1 MAETAADIL
10 VENIIDWGVDT
21 VFGLPGDGING
32 IMEALRTRQD
42 KVRFIQVRH
51 EESAAF
57 MACAYAKYTGKL
69 GCCLATSGPGGIH
82 LLNGLYDAK
91 LDQAP
96 VLAITGQTYSDLKGS
111 NFQQEVNMA
120 RLFDDVAV
128 YNQEVINPN
137 QIDMLADEACRH
149 ALNHRGVSHITFPVD
164 YQEYELSRK
173 RTMHKVEGSTG
184 DYWSRPRAC
193 PGENELKAAA
203 EVLNQARKPV
213 ILVGQGA
220 RGATAAIIE
229 IAEKLGAPIVK
240 ALLGKEVVPDDHP
253 LCTGGLGLLGTT
265 PSVEAMEEC
274 DTLLIIGSSFPYMEY
289 LPKPGK
295 AKGVQIDDKPDRIG
309 LRFPIDVGL
318 VGDAKATTEALSRF
332 ITRNDNRSFLQRAQ
346 KGMEEWWELMNSQAS
361 RDDVPIK
368 PQRVAWELS
377 RLASD
382 DAIIS
387 TDSGTITTW
396 IARHFKMRGTQK
408 FSCSGNLA
416 TMAPGLPY
424 AIAAKLAFPERQS
437 IAFVGD
443 GGFTMLMGEFL
454 TAVKYTLP
462 IVVIII
468 KNNTLGQ
475 IKWEQIVFL
484 GNPEYGCELH
494 NPSFAKYADACGGLG
509 WTVEKPEEIGPTL
522 ERALS
527 SNRPSL
533 IEVVVDPYE
542 PPMPPKVSVKQ
553 ALHFAEALIKGQ
565 PKGKKIA
572 LTLFRDKLDELL

>member
-1 MAETAADIL
+1 MSETAADIL

-21 VFGLPGDGING
+21 VFRLPGDGING

-51 EESAAF
+51 EEAAAF
-57 MACAYAKYTGKL
+57 MACAYAKYTGRL

-96 VLAITGQTYSDLKGS
+96 VVAITGQTYSDLKGS
-111 NFQQEVNMA
+111 NFQQEVNML
-120 RLFDDVAV
+120 RLCDDVAV
-128 YNQEVINPN
+128 YNEEVINPN
-137 QIDMLADEACRH
+137 QVEMLVDEACRH
-149 ALNHRGVSHITFPVD
+149 ALNNRGVAHITFPVD
-164 YQEYELSRK
+164 YQEIEPSGK
-173 RTMHKVEGSTG
+173 GSMHKVEGSTTSR
-184 DYWSRPRAC
+184 WSPHVTV
-193 PGENELKAAA
+193 PPEDELKLAAFI
-203 EVLNQARKPV
+203 LNEAKKPV

-220 RGATAAIIE
+220 LGAGAEVIE
-229 IAEKLGAPIVK
+229 IADKLGAPIVK
-240 ALLGKEVVPDDHP
+240 ALLGKAVVPEDHP
-253 LCTGGLGLLGTT
+253 LTTGGLGLLGTT
-265 PSVEAMEEC
+265 PSLEAMETC
-274 DTLLIIGSSFPYMEY
+274 DALLIIGSSFHYMEF
-289 LPKPGK
+289 LPKRDQ

-309 LRFPIDVGL
+309 LRFPVEVGL
-318 VGDAKATTEALSRF
+318 VGDAKPTAAALGRF
-332 ITRNDNRSFLQRAQ
+332 IERKGDRSFLEQAQ
-346 KGMEEWWELMNSQAS
+346 AGMKEWWELMRERAM

-377 RLASD
+377 ELAAD

-396 IARHFKMRGTQK
+396 IARQFRIRGKQK
-408 FSCSGNLA
+408 FSCSGTLA

-424 AIAAKLAFPERQS
+424 AVAAKVAFPDRQS

-454 TAVKYTLP
+454 TAVKYNLP
-462 IVVIII
+462 VVVIII

-494 NPSFAKYADACGGLG
+494 NPNFAKYADACGGLG
-509 WTVEKPEEIGPTL
+509 WTVEKPEEIRPTL
-522 ERALS
+522 QHALS
-527 SNRPSL
+527 SNKPCI
-533 IEVVVDPYE
+533 IEVVVDP
-542 PPMPPKVSVKQ
+542 
-553 ALHFAEALIKGQ
+553 
-565 PKGKKIA
+565 
-572 LTLFRDKLDELL
+572 